1 VKGLLEGHR
10 GVMAGIIDKEVVYT
24 PFEKAIK
31 HTKDINLQMLEMS
44 RILAL

>member
-1 VKGLLEGHR
+1 MIDGQR
-10 GVMAGIIDKEVVYT
+10 GVMVGIINSKVAFT

-31 HTKDINLQMLEMS
+31 HHKDINLQMLEMS